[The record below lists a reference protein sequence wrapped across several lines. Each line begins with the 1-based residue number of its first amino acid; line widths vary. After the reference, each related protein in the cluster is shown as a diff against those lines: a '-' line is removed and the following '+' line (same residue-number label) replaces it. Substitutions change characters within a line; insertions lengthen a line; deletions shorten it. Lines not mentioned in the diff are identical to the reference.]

1 MIHFCRFLCL
11 AFFWTLQIA
20 FVVHNTTHGSYIKVT
35 IFICGWCQAVCGK
48 LKWQMREFPLCFP
61 NIPNFWTVV
70 YIQPIS
76 SENTNRMVLIW
87 DTSTS
92 LSHVPMV
99 FVIIGLGDCSLHHR
113 KPLPKPIMFCQNHN
127 RLSSILNV
135 FENIP
140 SIWCDKQQNWC
151 LLATSWPIT
160 RWIAFAQFR
169 NRFPRR
175 SRSIYMVWHSFQH
188 GPVITSIKKF
198 RISTAYCVCDYLLIH
213 AGV

>member
-11 AFFWTLQIA
+11 SFFWTLQIA
-20 FVVHNTTHGSYIKVT
+20 FVVHNTTHGGYTKVT
-35 IFICGWCQAVCGK
+35 IFICGWCQAICGK
-48 LKWQMREFPLCFP
+48 LKCQMREFPLCFP
-61 NIPNFWTVV
+61 NIPNFWPVV
-70 YIQPIS
+70 YIQPIL

-135 FENIP
+135 
-140 SIWCDKQQNWC
+140 IWKYSLYLMWQEAK
-151 LLATSWPIT
+151 LVFAGYKLATNPL
-160 RWIAFAQFR
+160 
-169 NRFPRR
+169 NRIR
-175 SRSIYMVWHSFQH
+175 SVS
-188 GPVITSIKKF
+188 
-198 RISTAYCVCDYLLIH
+198 
-213 AGV
+213 